1 MFLSFLFKLQMSEQ
15 EKVVSENS
23 SAESDQSSAKT
34 RSNDDLEDVM
44 NQNWLEMT
52 PNLCGLVR
60 L

>member
-1 MFLSFLFKLQMSEQ
+1 MSEQ

-23 SAESDQSSAKT
+23 PAESDRSSAKT